1 MRKVFLW
8 SGFSRTSFSPS
19 SLALGWSKDKTSKQ
33 KQSTIQRDH
42 FTAAFYKRAIY
53 KINLPAET
61 YKERLLTE
69 ITVAP
74 AVTH

>member
-1 MRKVFLW
+1 M
-8 SGFSRTSFSPS
+8 
-19 SLALGWSKDKTSKQ
+19 
-33 KQSTIQRDH
+33 DH